1 MEQIKNS
8 YRYFIAILAV
18 VGLGIMSYLTYIHYA
33 NVKSFCD
40 LSAEVSCDVV
50 TTSIYSEVFGI
61 PVSVLGLLYFATVL
75 IISLAKKS
83 LPIFQALFFLTVF
96 VLIPSLYLT
105 LTEILFIKSFCILC
119 ETSKALMLTIL
130 VTLFLAVKNYTKDI
144 GRLAIPVVIAGIVVS
159 GVLFFAQTGT
169 VVQKDYSG
177 LVQRL
182 NEAGW
187 VYYKSYTCSNCRRQE
202 KLLGEAYK
210 KLNAVE
216 CHPDGPNGNPELCLK
231 NNITKTPTWILERG
245 GAEVRRIEGLQTIE
259 SLMEMSGY
267 QEGVNK

>member
-1 MEQIKNS
+1 MEPIKNS
-8 YRYFIAILAV
+8 YRYLIAIIAVAGLA
-18 VGLGIMSYLTYIHYA
+18 IMTYLTYIHYA

-61 PVSVLGLLYFATVL
+61 PVSVLGLLYFAAVL
-75 IISLAKKS
+75 VISLVKRS
-83 LPIFQALFFLTVF
+83 LPIFQSLFFLTVF

-119 ETSKALMLTIL
+119 ETSKALMLAIL
-130 VTLFLAVKNYTKDI
+130 VILFMAVRNSTKDI
-144 GRLAIPVVIAGIVVS
+144 GRLVIPVVIAGLVVS

-169 VVQKDYSG
+169 VVKKDYSD
-177 LVQRL
+177 LVEQI
-182 NEAGW
+182 NKAGW

-202 KLLGEAYK
+202 KLLGEAYN
-210 KLNAVE
+210 KLNSVE

-231 NNITKTPTWILERG
+231 NNITKTPTWILERD
-245 GAEVRRIEGLQTIE
+245 GAEVRRVEGLQTIE
-259 SLMEMSGY
+259 ALTEMAGFK
-267 QEGVNK
+267 E